1 MTLEN
6 HNYITKAKLNRIR
19 DRIER
24 FRYMKLTEFI
34 DLVLS
39 CFNYQI
45 TDHQPSSTNILII
58 NSSNQF
64 TFCNNSPY
72 EEEKSIRSR
81 GIHKL
86 YTEYYDEPYEVR
98 IIPDCESILVVAQDK
113 INAMF
118 FVKPRKYNYYTPY
131 KVE

>member
-6 HNYITKAKLNRIR
+6 YNYITKAKLNLIR
-19 DRIER
+19 QRIER

-45 TDHQPSSTNILII
+45 TYHQPSSTKTLII
-58 NSSNQF
+58 NSRNQF
-64 TFCNNSPY
+64 TFCNNFPY
-72 EEEKSIRSR
+72 EEEKTIRSR

-86 YTEYYDEPYEVR
+86 YTEYYDEPYDVR
-98 IIPDCESILVVAQDK
+98 IIPDCESILVIAQNE
-113 INAMF
+113 INVMF
-118 FVKPRKYNYYTPY
+118 FVKPRKNNNL
-131 KVE
+131 